1 MATSST
7 VVSRRFAIVLLA
19 TGLLSGWVQPRA
31 AEAAQ
36 SCGPDISGCWNCGSW
51 LSCCTGHKGT
61 LRAVI
66 RRCDSSH
73 YECTF
78 SGTFF
83 KVIPFRYTVTLHV
96 TGVGD
101 GIVYFRASRKIPL
114 FGGSFSCTG
123 YATACKFHANYCS
136 PKDRGTFDMSR

>member
-1 MATSST
+1 MLRH
-7 VVSRRFAIVLLA
+7 VNRRQVLVLA
-19 TGLLSGWVQPRA
+19 VAMLLGVGGGKVA
-31 AEAAQ
+31 DAGE
-36 SCGPDISGCWNCGSW
+36 SCAPDITGCWNCGSW

-66 RRCDSSH
+66 RRCDASH

-78 SGTFF
+78 SGTFM

-96 TGVGD
+96 TSVGD
-101 GIVYFRASRKIPL
+101 GIVYFRALRKIPL
-114 FGGSFSCTG
+114 FGGMFCCNG
-123 YATACKFHANYCS
+123 YATACKFHATYTS